1 MSLYGLLINE
11 TNTGADS
18 EILVPFSAPL
28 SIISNQPAFASDTLN
43 LKRKIKSQ
51 NVQRWEIETNLVPTN
66 NSTALMIH
74 NVINGVA
81 NIFNIRM
88 PQIFG
93 KYKLPAGLPL
103 STVGFTSKLS
113 SSVMLTGHGANIL
126 PIGDFITFDGHNK
139 VYLIT
144 KDLGANIVEIS
155 PPLLTDIFADT
166 SVSYGDSVTM
176 KARYDS
182 STILGIKFVDGVLA
196 DNGSTVFLEAL

>member
-1 MSLYGLLINE
+1 
-11 TNTGADS
+11 
-18 EILVPFSAPL
+18 
-28 SIISNQPAFASDTLN
+28 
-43 LKRKIKSQ
+43 
-51 NVQRWEIETNLVPTN
+51 
-66 NSTALMIH
+66 
-74 NVINGVA
+74 
-81 NIFNIRM
+81 
-88 PQIFG
+88 
-93 KYKLPAGLPL
+93 
-103 STVGFTSKLS
+103 
-113 SSVMLTGHGANIL
+113 
-126 PIGDFITFDGHNK
+126 